1 MKNRYL
7 LLSAIML
14 SAQGYAAVD
23 PKDSEFMK
31 KAAIAGEF
39 EIQSSKLAQKSGSSA
54 PVISFADMM
63 VTDHTATAAELKTLA
78 KAKGVSLP
86 KGLDQDHADKL
97 SKLKTKKPG
106 PEFDEAY
113 ADLMED
119 GHDSAV
125 SLFESAA
132 ESASDPQ
139 VKAFAQK
146 TLPTLKMHSEHAEK
160 LDMKDISP

>member
-7 LLSAIML
+7 LLSAMML

-23 PKDSEFMK
+23 SKDSEFMK

-39 EIQSSKLAQKSGSSA
+39 EIETSRLAQQTGASV
-54 PVISFADMM
+54 PVKSFADMM
-63 VTDHTATAAELKTLA
+63 VKDHTEAATELKALA
-78 KAKGVSLP
+78 KIKGVTLP
-86 KGLDQDHADKL
+86 TALDREHAAKL
-97 SKLKTKKPG
+97 SKLKAKKPG
-106 PEFDEAY
+106 PEFDEEY

-119 GHDSAV
+119 GHDKAV

-132 ESASDPQ
+132 EGASDPE

-146 TLPTLKMHSEHAEK
+146 TLPVLKMHSEHAEK
-160 LDMKDISP
+160 LDMKNLSP